1 MSKLI
6 SWNRFVQRKQVDI
19 QKLLSRFETYQEF
32 CNWFIRL
39 GGSPPP
45 HDEVAKYFEAIS
57 SPVPVPE
64 PIVTDSIIS
73 EPKEKPEVGMKN
85 TKVQLLE
92 LAAAHDV
99 VVSYYDK
106 KAVILR
112 EMKKSGKFL
121 VTSASKR

>member
-6 SWNRFVQRKQVDI
+6 SWNRFVQRKQIDI

-45 HDEVAKYFEAIS
+45 HDEVAKYFEVAP
-57 SPVPVPE
+57 SPAPAPE
-64 PIVTDSIIS
+64 PIVTDSIIHES
-73 EPKEKPEVGMKN
+73 KEKPKVGMKN

>member
-6 SWNRFVQRKQVDI
+6 SWNRFVQRKQINV

-45 HDEVAKYFEAIS
+45 HDEVAKYFEVAP
-57 SPVPVPE
+57 SPEPAPE
-64 PIVTDSIIS
+64 PIVADSIIH
-73 EPKEKPEVGMKN
+73 EPKEKPKVGMKN

>member
-6 SWNRFVQRKQVDI
+6 SWNRFIQRKQVDV
-19 QKLLSRFETYQEF
+19 QKLLSRFETYQGF
-32 CNWFIRL
+32 CSWFIRL

-45 HDEVAKYFEAIS
+45 YDEVAKYFEVAS
-57 SPVPVPE
+57 NPAPAQE
-64 PIVTDSIIS
+64 PIILDDIIH
-73 EPKEKPEVGMKN
+73 EPKEKPTVGMKN